1 MSNSGFTPESLS
13 QSSSTIYT
21 SLTNLGLPKDLV
33 TLNDFLRVYRH
44 GGPLSDA
51 ILFFSEHF
59 KGRVC
64 VNEARR
70 NLLDITESRGQSRTK
85 LSKCPERPER
95 SPGDVALSKLAKT
108 KKDMGVYS
116 SMLQDKLRA
125 GEEAE
130 IHVNT
135 LKYQLSIRRRVN
147 ILLDS
152 LEKKEK
158 ERIERFEEIGRSLVE
173 LRKNKKLTQIPNLE
187 QIKYE
192 ANIQESSNRE
202 AFTFASK
209 LNLKKPRHT
218 RDALIVLNAYHLRL
232 AKLSAHPSPSYNHRA
247 SQAARDTA
255 SHIHTTSTHP
265 PASGRAPL
273 GRNPVRAPSVVATNN
288 ASSFR
293 SENITA
299 AENQLRGLVAQ
310 KLGVEDEGDDPEI
323 GRVFHGFVKIAKAR
337 TLQRIRYTSSMGII
351 DAQNA
356 PETISGKELDRLA
369 TEVNQKVTALQDASG
384 VSLNLAYGVEEAFV
398 CITNSKTTT
407 IPALQESLRSQS
419 QSVRGYI
426 DCLRAHIVTETGRDV
441 QGVAQRKTKNS
452 PTLFSDEVREIL
464 GLGGTVTSD
473 KVLKEAERL
482 IKHTHTKS
490 QYLESIQLRPR
501 ASLLSTKRTRE
512 TEVLASCQLQKLQA
526 EDATEKL
533 LTRKIDKANSLGFGL
548 VQDIE
553 VLLHELNDAVGHER
567 SK

>member
-1 MSNSGFTPESLS
+1 MSNSGFAPESLS
-13 QSSSTIYT
+13 QSSSTIYS

-51 ILFFSEHF
+51 ILFFGEHV

-64 VNEARR
+64 VNEARKDI
-70 NLLDITESRGQSRTK
+70 LDITESRGESRTK
-85 LSKCPERPER
+85 LLKWSERPER
-95 SPGDVALSKLAKT
+95 SPGDVALSRLAKA
-108 KKDMGVYS
+108 KQDMGVYS
-116 SMLQDKLRA
+116 SMLQDKLRV

-130 IHVNT
+130 IQINT
-135 LKYQLSIRRRVN
+135 LKSQLSIRRRVN
-147 ILLDS
+147 LLLDS

-158 ERIERFEEIGRSLVE
+158 ERIEKFEEIGRSLVE
-173 LRKNKKLTQIPNLE
+173 LRKKEKLTQTPNLE
-187 QIKYE
+187 QIKSE
-192 ANIQESSNRE
+192 ANIQESSNCE
-202 AFTFASK
+202 ASTFASK

-218 RDALIVLNAYHLRL
+218 RDALMVLNAYHLRL
-232 AKLSAHPSPSYNHRA
+232 AKLSAHPSPSYNHGA

-255 SHIHTTSTHP
+255 SHIHTTTSTHP
-265 PASGRAPL
+265 PASGQAPL
-273 GRNPVRAPSVVATNN
+273 GRNSVRTSPVVATNN

-299 AENQLRGLVAQ
+299 AENQLRGSVAQ
-310 KLGVEDEGDDPEI
+310 KLGVEDGGDDPEME
-323 GRVFHGFVKIAKAR
+323 RVFHGFVKIAKAH

-369 TEVNQKVTALQDASG
+369 TEVNQKVTALQDAYD
-384 VSLNLAYGVEEAFV
+384 VSLNLAYDVEEAFV
-398 CITNSKTTT
+398 CITNFKTTT

-419 QSVRGYI
+419 QSIRGYI
-426 DCLRAHIVTETGRDV
+426 DCLRAHSVTEIGRDA
-441 QGVAQRKTKNS
+441 QGVAQRKPKNS

-482 IKHTHTKS
+482 IKHTHTNS
-490 QYLESIQLRPR
+490 QYLESIQFRPR

-512 TEVLASCQLQKLQA
+512 TEVL

-533 LTRKIDKANSLGFGL
+533 LTRKIDKADSLGFGL

-553 VLLHELNDAVGHER
+553 VLLQELNDTVGHGR

>member
-59 KGRVC
+59 KGREC

-70 NLLDITESRGQSRTK
+70 DLFDITESRGESRTK
-85 LSKCPERPER
+85 LSKCSERPER
-95 SPGDVALSKLAKT
+95 SPGDVALSRLAKA

-135 LKYQLSIRRRVN
+135 LKYQLSLRRRVN

-158 ERIERFEEIGRSLVE
+158 ERIERFEEI
-173 LRKNKKLTQIPNLE
+173 
-187 QIKYE
+187 

-218 RDALIVLNAYHLRL
+218 RDALIILNAYHLRL
-232 AKLSAHPSPSYNHRA
+232 AKLSAHPSPSYNHGA

-255 SHIHTTSTHP
+255 SHTHTTTSTHP
-265 PASGRAPL
+265 PTSGRAPL
-273 GRNPVRAPSVVATNN
+273 GRNPVRTPSVVATNN

-299 AENQLRGLVAQ
+299 TESQLRGLVAQ
-310 KLGVEDEGDDPEI
+310 KLGVEDGGDDPEI

-337 TLQRIRYTSSMGII
+337 TLQRIKYTSSMGII

-398 CITNSKTTT
+398 CITNFKTTT
-407 IPALQESLRSQS
+407 IPALRESLRSQS
-419 QSVRGYI
+419 QSIRGYI

-473 KVLKEAERL
+473 KVLEEAERL

-490 QYLESIQLRPR
+490 QYLESIQLCPR

>member
-59 KGRVC
+59 KGREC

-70 NLLDITESRGQSRTK
+70 DLLDITESRGESRTK
-85 LSKCPERPER
+85 LSKCSERPER
-95 SPGDVALSKLAKT
+95 SPGDVALSRLAKA

-135 LKYQLSIRRRVN
+135 LKYQLS
-147 ILLDS
+147 
-152 LEKKEK
+152 KKEK

-218 RDALIVLNAYHLRL
+218 RDALIILNAYHLRL
-232 AKLSAHPSPSYNHRA
+232 AKLSAHPSPSYNHGA

-255 SHIHTTSTHP
+255 SHTHTTTSTHP
-265 PASGRAPL
+265 PTSGRAPL
-273 GRNPVRAPSVVATNN
+273 GRNPVRTPSVVATNN

-299 AENQLRGLVAQ
+299 TESQLRGLVAQ
-310 KLGVEDEGDDPEI
+310 KLGVEDGGDDPEI

-337 TLQRIRYTSSMGII
+337 TLQRIKYTSSMGII

-398 CITNSKTTT
+398 CITNFKTTT
-407 IPALQESLRSQS
+407 IPALRESLRSQS
-419 QSVRGYI
+419 QSIRGYI

-473 KVLKEAERL
+473 KVLEEAERL

-490 QYLESIQLRPR
+490 QYLESIQLCPR